1 MKERVLITGASGFV
15 GYHLIEEALKNNL
28 EVFAAVRKSSK
39 TDHLNGFDIQYT
51 YPDFHDVASLKKD
64 IREKQYD
71 YIIHA
76 AGITAA
82 RSEQEYND
90 VNAGYTRNLALAVQ
104 ESGIHLKKF
113 VLISSLAAVGP
124 LNTLEGII
132 TEGTSPHPITAY
144 GRSKLLGEGHL
155 KEFSELNYTILRP
168 TGVYGPRDR
177 GIFIF
182 FKQVSKGIEPYIG
195 RVEQQFSFIYVADL
209 AQAAI
214 KALYAGNRKT
224 YNLSDGNFY
233 GRYELGHLAKS
244 ILNQKTLKF
253 HLPVNFV
260 KFIAYLFQKYCYL
273 SNRPAILNIEKL
285 SELIAV
291 NWYCSIAEAKADLGF
306 SPGYNLQ
313 SGLIETLNWYRLNKW
328 I

>member
-1 MKERVLITGASGFV
+1 MKEKVLITGASGFV
-15 GYHLIEEALKNNL
+15 GYHLIKEALKNNL
-28 EVFAAVRKSSK
+28 EVFAALRKSSK
-39 TDHLNGFDIQYT
+39 TDHLNGFNIQYT
-51 YPDFHDVASLKKD
+51 YPDFGNVESLKRD
-64 IREKQYD
+64 ILEKQYD

-90 VNAGYTRNLALAVQ
+90 VNAGNTHNIALAVV
-104 ESGIHLKKF
+104 ESGIQLKKF

-124 LNTLEGII
+124 LNSLGGMI
-132 TEGTSPHPITAY
+132 TEATPPHPITAY
-144 GRSKLLGEGHL
+144 GRSKLLGEENL
-155 KEFSELNYTILRP
+155 KAFPALNYNILRP

-195 RVEQQFSFIYVADL
+195 RFEQQFSFIYAADL
-209 AQAAI
+209 AKAAI
-214 KALYAGNRKT
+214 KALYAGDHKT

-233 GRYELGHLAKS
+233 DRYELGNLTRS

-260 KFIAYLFQKYCYL
+260 KFLAYLSEKYCYL
-273 SNRPAILNIEKL
+273 SNQAAILNIEKL
-285 SELIAV
+285 SELTAV
-291 NWYCSIAEAKADLGF
+291 NWRCSIEEAKADLGF
-306 SPGYNLQ
+306 SPEHNLK
-313 SGLIETLNWYRLNKW
+313 SGLTETLNWYRLNKW